1 MIGRKGEW
9 FKKKKKKATEGGF
22 VSQIQGST
30 EERKVGSD
38 ELGAGESR
46 WFPKV
51 SSRTVC
57 GFRTCVMLCNEGIR
71 REACSLAKR
80 SLSIS
85 RTGQEGVT
93 KE

>member
-1 MIGRKGEW
+1 MVKN
-9 FKKKKKKATEGGF
+9 ATEGGF

-38 ELGAGESR
+38 ELGAGGFGWLPE
-46 WFPKV
+46 V
-51 SSRTVC
+51 SSRAVC
-57 GFRTCVMLCNEGIR
+57 GFGACVTLCNEGIR

>member
-1 MIGRKGEW
+1 MVKN
-9 FKKKKKKATEGGF
+9 ATEGGF

-38 ELGAGESR
+38 ELGARGLG
-46 WFPKV
+46 WLPTV

-57 GFRTCVMLCNEGIR
+57 GFRACVTLCNEGIR

-85 RTGQEGVT
+85 RTGQVGVT
-93 KE
+93 KKE